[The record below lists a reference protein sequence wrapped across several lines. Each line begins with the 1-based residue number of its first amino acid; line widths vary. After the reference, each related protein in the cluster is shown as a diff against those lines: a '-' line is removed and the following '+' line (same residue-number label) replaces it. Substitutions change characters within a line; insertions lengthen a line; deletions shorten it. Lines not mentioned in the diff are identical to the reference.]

1 MPCGQCA
8 TADSLRTHGREPLLI
23 RPRPLSHNN
32 NAPGDSRA
40 TRAPACRGLMVGHP
54 SGSSEARH
62 SRSRRALLPGS
73 RRNNPTVSSV
83 SHGLPL
89 TELHHVSSG
98 PVNGQP
104 LPSLHTLHRSHLY
117 KAPQTGGYTDDPSTC
132 PTHSSNAEGRQVRQV
147 KRGAATYEVV
157 FLGLGRPSRT
167 KRSPSPTRATWACDS
182 QPNTREEAP

>member
-8 TADSLRTHGREPLLI
+8 TADSLRTHGPEPLLI
-23 RPRPLSHNN
+23 RPRPLSHNS

-40 TRAPACRGLMVGHP
+40 TRASASTPACRGLVVGHP

-89 TELHHVSSG
+89 TEFHHVSSG
-98 PVNGQP
+98 PVNP
-104 LPSLHTLHRSHLY
+104 FPASTL
-117 KAPQTGGYTDDPSTC
+117 ST
-132 PTHSSNAEGRQVRQV
+132 
-147 KRGAATYEVV
+147 AATCTRHHKQVGALMTHERAQHTVAMQRGGNSGKSNE
-157 FLGLGRPSRT
+157 GLQLT
-167 KRSPSPTRATWACDS
+167 TRRLSSSDS
-182 QPNTREEAP
+182 EGQGCQAVCEQ